1 MNSSASWVGPGM
13 LFQTPEPEAEDLMV
27 SRQRSCDS
35 ILHSPR
41 HRDREIDRSAT
52 RMYSSPCLTT
62 QSVVDVQTLQDA
74 LESKISWKQAVDRAM
89 RPVAPLP
96 CETSRPPGVD
106 RLLLSG
112 LCHAREAAGARSPPL
127 SSRSSPQ
134 LSARGPCRDMH
145 AHAPPLRQSAAAPSA
160 AVRTVQGVP
169 AVAVVAASP
178 HRLAQHPLGGEQVI
192 VVGSTGARSA
202 RGQMPQP
209 VATAPGGFPFAH
221 PGHAG
226 PRAHYTVV
234 YPSSP
239 PVPA

>member
-62 QSVVDVQTLQDA
+62 QSVVDVQTLQ
-74 LESKISWKQAVDRAM
+74 
-89 RPVAPLP
+89 
-96 CETSRPPGVD
+96 D